1 MDQYKYIVVEGNI
14 GSGKT
19 SLAKMISQEHDR
31 ELILEEFADNTF
43 LPQFYNQPERYA
55 FPLELSFLA
64 ARYHQLKK
72 KLTALPLKT
81 FVSDYLFDKSLLF
94 AKVNLKEEEFGLYR
108 TFFELLERDIP
119 KPDLIIYLDKD
130 IAKLQANIEKRGRPF
145 EKDISNTYLE
155 NIQIGYE
162 KILSDSGLNVLKI
175 NSGEL
180 DFVKNE
186 SHFKKVINRI
196 LTY

>member
-1 MDQYKYIVVEGNI
+1 MEQYKYIVVEGNI

-19 SLAKMISQEHDR
+19 TLAKMISQEHKR

-64 ARYHQLKK
+64 ERYHQLKK
-72 KLTALPLKT
+72 KLTELPHQS

-94 AKVNLKEEEFGLYR
+94 AKVNLREEEFGLYQ
-108 TFFELLERDIP
+108 TFFDLLVKDIP
-119 KPDLIIYLDKD
+119 KPDLVIYLDKD

-145 EKDISNTYLE
+145 EKDISDRYLE
-155 NIQIGYE
+155 NIQLGYE
-162 KILSDSGLNVLKI
+162 KVLTESGLNVLRI